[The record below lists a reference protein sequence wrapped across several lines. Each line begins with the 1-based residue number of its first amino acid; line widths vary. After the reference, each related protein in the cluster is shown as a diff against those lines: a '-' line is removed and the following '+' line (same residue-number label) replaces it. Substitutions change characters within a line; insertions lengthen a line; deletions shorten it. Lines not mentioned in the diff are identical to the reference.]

1 MGEGMKKITRKLT
14 ILVDDM
20 SLPQWNSFV
29 IETNL
34 MTTSWSRCGPKFK
47 IQTPQFDRIIA
58 RGRAKP
64 GDKILDD

>member
-1 MGEGMKKITRKLT
+1 MQKLTRKLT
-14 ILVDDM
+14 IVAEHI

-34 MTTSWSRCGPKFK
+34 MTTSWSRGDPKFK